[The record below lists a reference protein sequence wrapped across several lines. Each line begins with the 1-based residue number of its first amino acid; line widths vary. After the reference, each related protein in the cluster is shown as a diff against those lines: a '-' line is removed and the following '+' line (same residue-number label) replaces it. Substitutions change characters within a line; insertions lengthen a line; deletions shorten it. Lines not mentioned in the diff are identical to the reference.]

1 MLPVIGVC
9 TMIVAGP
16 AFADADLAFVQE
28 YQDAYRLMCERDNSA
43 RVCTC
48 AMEGLEQKIGFTRFA
63 EEVDRHRDDLFERSP
78 VAPLAKDLVYSCR
91 AIGRAQE

>member
-1 MLPVIGVC
+1 MSTAAVSSDMDAPHTLIG
-9 TMIVAGP
+9 GDP
-16 AFADADLAFVQE
+16 LLVQ
-28 YQDAYRLMCERDNSA
+28 
-43 RVCTC
+43 
-48 AMEGLEQKIGFTRFA
+48 IGFTRFA